1 MSSDEIIEKIQ
12 CLMDDESLNVY
23 HLAIMLAIL
32 QLGYC
37 QRQCEIIYVS
47 RRNIMKLAHLQSLP
61 TYHKYLKELQELGY
75 IEHHPS
81 YHPGY
86 KSTIKLK
93 F

>member
-1 MSSDEIIEKIQ
+1 MNSEETIKKIQ
-12 CLMDDESLNVY
+12 ALMNDENLNIY
-23 HLAIMLAIL
+23 HLVMMLAIL
-32 QLGYC
+32 QLAYF
-37 QRQCEIIYVS
+37 QCEVKVIHVS

-61 TYHKYLKELQELGY
+61 TYHKYLKQLQALGY
-75 IEHHPS
+75 IEYFPS